1 MFIKKDF
8 MQLEITI
15 PSSLKEV
22 KLKDYQDYLTIE
34 EPTED
39 DMLKCILNINQKKLG
54 KIKAKDIDYLTS
66 HISKLFK
73 KEQQLI
79 PTFKMYGV
87 EYGFIPNLDE
97 ITYGENKDITSYISD
112 WKTMHKAMAV
122 LYRPIKQKQNS
133 KYLIDDYEGS
143 HKYSEVMQDAPLDV
157 VMGSMVFFYNLTN
170 VLLKSMPSYLEEQT
184 MKEQM
189 QGVISPENGIA
200 IQKYIVLVK
209 ETLQDFKQLQSFPFI
224 NA

>member
-1 MFIKKDF
+1 
-8 MQLEITI
+8 MQVEISI

-39 DMLKCILNINQKKLG
+39 DMLKCILNIDQKKLG
-54 KIKAKDIDYLTS
+54 SIKAKDIDYLTS

-73 KEQQLI
+73 EEQQLI

-143 HKYSEVMQDAPLDV
+143 HKYSEVMQDAPLNV
-157 VMGSMVFFYNLTN
+157 VMGAMVFFYNLTN